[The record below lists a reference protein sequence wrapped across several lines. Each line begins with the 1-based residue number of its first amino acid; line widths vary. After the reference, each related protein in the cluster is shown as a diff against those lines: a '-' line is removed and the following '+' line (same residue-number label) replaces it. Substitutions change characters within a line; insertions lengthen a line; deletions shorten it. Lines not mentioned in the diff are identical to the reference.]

1 MIRAIAIAFVFTF
14 VTWSS
19 PALAQSKGAQA
30 EVLFRQGR
38 KLMTAGKLAEACTA
52 FDESQKLEPAVT
64 TLLNLAACREKVG
77 ELATAWGQFLDAARQ
92 TRSASDTA
100 TQQLHDVAT
109 ARARKLEPRVS
120 KLTINVPQ
128 RSQIDGLEITRGTER
143 INAGLWNRAL
153 PIDGGTYTI
162 TARAPGTNQWSTEVT
177 VAAERDTKTVEIPD
191 LRNLPRD
198 LEKPTLSSHV
208 DDDRSDHAPAPSRAP
223 SKTVPLAIGVGA
235 LALLGGGLGFELWAE
250 SNYDAAK
257 AEMMSQSR
265 RDSLYD
271 SAATKRY
278 VAQGLA
284 VTGLA
289 AGGVAVWL
297 YLRSGE
303 HGAPTNASLQVVPM
317 AGGLAVAGR
326 F

>member
-1 MIRAIAIAFVFTF
+1 MIRAIAIVFMF

-19 PALAQSKGAQA
+19 IALAQSKGAQA

-38 KLMTAGKLAEACTA
+38 KLMTAGKVAEACTS

-64 TLLNLAACREKVG
+64 TLLNLAACREKLG
-77 ELATAWGQFLDAARQ
+77 QLATAWGQFLEAARQ

-100 TQQLHDVAT
+100 TRQLHDTAT
-109 ARARKLEPRVS
+109 ARAKKLEPRVS

-128 RSQIDGLEITRGTER
+128 RSQVDGLEITRGQEPV
-143 INAGLWNRAL
+143 NAGLWNRAL

-162 TARAPGTNQWSTEVT
+162 TARAPGASHWSSEVT
-177 VAAERDTKTVEIPD
+177 VTAERDTKTIEIPD

-198 LEKPTLSSHV
+198 LEKPTSSAHV
-208 DDDRSDHAPAPSRAP
+208 DEGESDHAPAPSRAP
-223 SKTVPLAIGVGA
+223 SKTVPIAIGAGA
-235 LALLGGGLGFELWAE
+235 LALLGIGLGVELWAE

-257 AEMMSQSR
+257 SEMMSQSR

-278 VAQGLA
+278 FAQGFV

-297 YLRSGE
+297 YLRTGE
-303 HGAPTNASLQVVPM
+303 RGAPTSASVQVVPM
-317 AGGLAVAGR
+317 AGGLAVAGW